1 MVALIRQSVPLAR
14 LTIRHGGARGMKRK
28 LGTGILVLAA
38 LAAAQD
44 LTVVSAASFLPGI
57 APESLGTAFGAAL
70 ASETR
75 SAELDA
81 EGKLPLELAGVTL
94 EVNGERA
101 PLLFVS
107 PAQINFLTPRWVRTG
122 VAEVVVANR
131 ATARTVRGTAVVR
144 LVAPGLFVSAGRGVI
159 VNAVTWQPGPF
170 RVETVETP
178 GRDRRTRL
186 AVFAT
191 GLRWAGNPNLE
202 PGREDVRGRVRAS
215 LQRADGRALAL
226 PVEFAGPAAG
236 FFGLDQV
243 NVLLPPEADGFG
255 EAALT
260 LTVDGARSN
269 EAPLQVAALPLD
281 AIGVRA
287 LELPGSVA
295 GGETVRAAA
304 LLNAPAP
311 AGGLPLTPDSSD
323 RTAANVPNL
332 VAAPAGQ
339 TRAEFEVRTTRVA
352 TSRNVRV
359 SVQGGGAEVAE
370 ELRIRPAGAPAL
382 EALEVTPPALAA
394 GSVARATV
402 SLSAPADTD
411 SAVVTLAAI
420 PARIPLPASVTIPFG
435 RNSVSFDLAIPPD
448 AAPGAV
454 TVAATYEGQTRQRE
468 LEIRP
473 PLALTLSPASVTGGR
488 PVTGRVTVAQ
498 AAPASGVPV
507 TLASSS
513 PLLARTPAAVTV
525 PPGSS
530 SVEFTVETA
539 SANADERVTITAQ
552 AGAASASTQLL
563 VEADSFGIESFTITP
578 GGVAGGGSADG
589 VVQIRS
595 STPVLGLISIF
606 SSNMAVA
613 RAPLF
618 VLAPRGQ
625 TRVQFR
631 IQTSPLPFSGV
642 VEFTVSFFG
651 SSRTAALRVN

>member
-1 MVALIRQSVPLAR
+1 MV
-14 LTIRHGGARGMKRK
+14 GARGVKLK
-28 LGTGILVLAA
+28 LGSGILCLAA
-38 LAAAQD
+38 LAAGQD

-57 APESLGTAFGAAL
+57 APESLGTAFGSAL

-81 EGKLPLELAGVTL
+81 EGNLPLELAGVTL
-94 EVNGERA
+94 ELNGERA

-107 PAQINFLTPRWVRTG
+107 PAQINFLAPRTVRTG
-122 VAEVVVANR
+122 VAEVVVTNR
-131 ATARTVRGTAVVR
+131 AIARTVRGSAVVR
-144 LVAPGLFVSAGRGVI
+144 LTAPGVFVSAGRGVI

-170 RVETVETP
+170 RVETAETP
-178 GRDRRTRL
+178 GGDRRTRL

-191 GLRWAGNPNLE
+191 GLRWAGNPNFE

-226 PVEFAGPAAG
+226 PVEYAGPAAG

-255 EAALT
+255 EAVLT
-260 LTVDGARSN
+260 LTVDGAGSN
-269 EAPLQVAALPLD
+269 EAPVQVAALPLD
-281 AIGVRA
+281 AIRVRA

-295 GGETVRAAA
+295 GGEAVRAVA

-332 VAAPAGQ
+332 VVAPAGQ
-339 TRAEFEVRTTRVA
+339 TRVEFEVRTARVTA
-352 TSRNVRV
+352 SRTVRV
-359 SVQGGGAEVAE
+359 SVQGGGAAVAE
-370 ELRIRPAGAPAL
+370 ELRIRPAGAPVL
-382 EALEVTPPALAA
+382 EALEVAPAVLAA
-394 GSVARATV
+394 GSAARATV
-402 SLSAPADTD
+402 FLSAPADADAATV
-411 SAVVTLAAI
+411 ALAAT
-420 PARIPLPASVTIPFG
+420 PARVQLPASLIIPFG
-435 RNSVSFDLAIPPD
+435 RSSASFDLAIPPD
-448 AAPGAV
+448 AAPGVV
-454 TVAATYEGQTRQRE
+454 TLAATYEGQTRQRDV
-468 LEIRP
+468 EIRA

-488 PVTGRVTVAQ
+488 PVTGRVTLAQ
-498 AAPASGVPV
+498 AAPADGVRV
-507 TLASSS
+507 ALASSS
-513 PLLARTPAAVTV
+513 PLLVRTPAAVTV
-525 PPGSS
+525 PSGSS
-530 SVEFTVETA
+530 AVNFTVETA
-539 SANADERVTITAQ
+539 GANADERVTVTAQ
-552 AGAASASTQLL
+552 AGAASASAHLL

-578 GGVAGGGSADG
+578 GGVAGGSSADG

-595 STPVLGLISIF
+595 RTPVLGLISIF

-651 SSRTAALRVN
+651 STRTATLRVN

>member
-1 MVALIRQSVPLAR
+1 
-14 LTIRHGGARGMKRK
+14 MKLK
-28 LGTGILVLAA
+28 LGSGILCLAA
-38 LAAAQD
+38 LAAGQD
-44 LTVVSAASFLPGI
+44 LAVVSAASFLPGV
-57 APESLGTAFGAAL
+57 APESLGTAFGSAL

-81 EGKLPLELAGVTL
+81 EGNLPLELAGVTL
-94 EVNGERA
+94 ELNGERA

-107 PAQINFLTPRWVRTG
+107 PAQINFLTPRTVRTG
-122 VAEVVVANR
+122 VAEVVVTNR
-131 ATARTVRGTAVVR
+131 AIARTVRGSAVVR
-144 LVAPGLFVSAGRGVI
+144 LTAPGVFVSAGRGVI
-159 VNAVTWQPGPF
+159 VNAVTWQLGPF

-178 GRDRRTRL
+178 GGDRRTRL

-191 GLRWAGNPNLE
+191 GVRWAGNPNFE

-226 PVEFAGPAAG
+226 PVEYAGPAAG

-255 EAALT
+255 EAVLT
-260 LTVDGARSN
+260 LTVDGAGSN

-287 LELPGSVA
+287 LELPGTVA
-295 GGETVRAAA
+295 GGEAVRAVA

-332 VAAPAGQ
+332 VVAPAGQ
-339 TRAEFEVRTTRVA
+339 TRVEFEVRTARVTA
-352 TSRNVRV
+352 SRTVRV
-359 SVQGGGAEVAE
+359 SVQGGGAAVVE
-370 ELRIRPAGAPAL
+370 ELRIRPAGAPGL
-382 EALEVTPPALAA
+382 EALEVAPAVLAA
-394 GSVARATV
+394 GGAARATV
-402 SLSAPADTD
+402 FLSAPADTD
-411 SAVVTLAAI
+411 AATVALAAT
-420 PARIPLPASVTIPFG
+420 PARVQLPASLTIPFG
-435 RNSVSFDLAIPPD
+435 RSSASFDLAIPPD
-448 AAPGAV
+448 AAPGVV
-454 TVAATYEGQTRQRE
+454 TVAATYDGQSRQCDV
-468 LEIRP
+468 EIRP

-498 AAPASGVPV
+498 AAPVGGVRV
-507 TLASSS
+507 ALASSS
-513 PLLARTPAAVTV
+513 PLLVRTPAAVTV
-525 PPGSS
+525 PTGSS
-530 SVEFTVETA
+530 AVDFTVETA
-539 SANADERVTITAQ
+539 SANADERVTVTAQ
-552 AGAASASTQLL
+552 AGAASASAPLL

-578 GGVAGGGSADG
+578 GGVAGGSSADG

-642 VEFTVSFFG
+642 VEFTASFFG
-651 SSRTAALRVN
+651 STRTATLRVN